1 MAKICSMTAEQ
12 LRHYDKN
19 HVLSPNGRGR
29 DNDYRYY
36 TEEQIEDLLLIKELK
51 KVGLSLRSIA
61 ELLQNKD
68 LERIK
73 ATLESNMLVQRQRL
87 LEAQQSYNS
96 LVDTLL
102 RLNNAISLIHRSA
115 ENSAAPAEGFSIVPI
130 SERPI
135 IFTRYRSNC
144 SVDDP
149 FVYRYAEL
157 LSIAEQERV
166 TTSGTLFLLFHDHYK
181 TQFQELDQAEGDLE
195 LFSNITGSVRNV
207 QHYRLFG
214 GFMAACAT
222 HVGHYRHTKQVY
234 DELAKWAVSIG
245 YSVSG
250 ISFQE
255 LIVGRLN
262 TDNENNYVTKIYLP
276 LNVNTI

>member
-1 MAKICSMTAEQ
+1 MTGKQYTIGQMAKICSMTAEQ

-73 ATLESNMLVQRQRL
+73 ATLESNMLIQRQRL

-181 TQFQELDQAEGDLE
+181 NNFRSWIRRRAIWSFSQTSLE
-195 LFSNITGSVRNV
+195 ASGMCSITVCSAALWPLAPRMSAITGTRSRSMTSWQNG
-207 QHYRLFG
+207 RS
-214 GFMAACAT
+214 ASAT
-222 HVGHYRHTKQVY
+222 ASPGSR
-234 DELAKWAVSIG
+234 SR
-245 YSVSG
+245 S
-250 ISFQE
+250 
-255 LIVGRLN
+255 
-262 TDNENNYVTKIYLP
+262 
-276 LNVNTI
+276 